1 MSVLSLG
8 PVTGGVSVS
17 VDGPVIVG
25 VSVSVVSVASVSDCC
40 VVLCNCVVGDVMSL
54 VDCVGFVTDVFCWG
68 SVALVSMVVEVGR
81 DTASDVSDVSMVGW
95 SVEVPVWPAGV
106 AGVCGVVDSSSPFTL
121 WVGVPVG

>member
-1 MSVLSLG
+1 MSFSVYG
-8 PVTGGVSVS
+8 PVT
-17 VDGPVIVG
+17 VG
-25 VSVSVVSVASVSDCC
+25 VSVSVVSVAPVSDCC

-81 DTASDVSDVSMVGW
+81 DTASDVSVVSDVSMVGW